1 MLNKI
6 NSSIYYVSND
16 DAKERPT
23 IGLVCGDK
31 YSLVIDSGNSVQH
44 AQDFLKEIAN
54 LTIPQ
59 VEYLVITHGHWD
71 HFLGLNE
78 FGGKIIVNSLT
89 NQMLKNWQRYSFD
102 DDSLQKY
109 VDSHIM
115 PSKCMEIIKSEIPM
129 RDSFFLNSADIIFE
143 ESLTLD
149 LGNKICTLETIKSTH
164 TEDSTIIYVPDDN
177 VLFLGDS
184 AYGKTTNSLFHYKQS
199 LLLPMI
205 KDIQKYDA
213 HYFVLGHE
221 SLCDL
226 DEMNVYWKELI
237 ATSKATDSTSIDKA
251 MKQFEAENRRTP
263 NPNEQF
269 FIQAFV
275 NDQIIKSQCTE

>member
-6 NSSIYYVSND
+6 NSSIYYLSND

-31 YSLVIDSGNSVQH
+31 YSLVIDPGNSVQH

-89 NQMLKNWQRYSFD
+89 NQMLKNWQRYSFE

-115 PSKCMEIIKSEIPM
+115 SSKCMEIIKSEISM

-205 KDIQKYDA
+205 KDILKYDA

-226 DEMNVYWKELI
+226 DEMNVYWEELI

-251 MKQFEAENRRTP
+251 MKQFEAAP
-263 NPNEQF
+263 LSNPHP
-269 FIQAFV
+269 
-275 NDQIIKSQCTE
+275 